1 MMRFKNI
8 YMQYEIEY
16 KEYFALVVLKWG
28 SVYVDTP
35 MGEMCEMYRMHSL
48 TYNYS
53 GGFFMYHT
61 GTYEGLTN
69 KYLQIPNYNDLS
81 TEELFQQSTLNELPY
96 DLEHIAKIQE
106 NILDNINNTRRV
118 VDINVF

>member
-1 MMRFKNI
+1 
-8 YMQYEIEY
+8 MQYEIEY

-53 GGFFMYHT
+53 GCFFMYHT

-106 NILDNINNTRRV
+106 NILDNLNNTRRV